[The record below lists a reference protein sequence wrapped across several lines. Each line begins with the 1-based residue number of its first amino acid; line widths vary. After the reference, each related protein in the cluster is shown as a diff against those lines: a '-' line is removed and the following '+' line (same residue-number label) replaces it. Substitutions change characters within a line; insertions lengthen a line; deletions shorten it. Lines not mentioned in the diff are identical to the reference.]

1 MVRIPFSRAAT
12 GPGKRG
18 PTAAGSMLLA
28 VLAAGS
34 VSDGATAQVVQGR
47 LVDPRERVGIGGA
60 MMSIVLDDDRRLASS
75 LTRGS
80 GLFEITAPSAGRYRL
95 KAERIGY
102 AATWSDHFEI
112 TAGDTLTVNLAA
124 QIEAISLAAIEVE
137 GDGRCRVRPEEGLAV
152 TRVWD
157 EARKALDAALWTQER
172 GLYQYEMMG
181 VSRELDEDGR
191 RVISEDRTF
200 QRGYSR
206 SPYVSRAAELLVE
219 EGFARLSTRGS
230 TYWAPDAA
238 VLLSDPF
245 LDTHCFRLRSDDRRA
260 PGLIGLAFE
269 PVPGR
274 RLPEIEGTLWLD
286 PADSQLKWLDFR
298 YLNLGLPDA
307 ASSAAA
313 GGRVEFRAMP
323 NGTWIVDSWRIRMP
337 RVEGFVNPL
346 NGTRGVRLAGVA
358 EQGGDVLRAH
368 GNEEAVFTGDPGRQ
382 ILGVVFDSLQQG
394 LAGAR
399 VFLEGTDVVA
409 FAGQDGRFEISGLRP
424 GTYAVNFSHPY
435 LERYGFRPRPFDIDV
450 PEEART
456 PAQVNF
462 AAPTVWR
469 IVDRL
474 CREEERAE
482 EAADPAP
489 GRTADQPGILTGE
502 VLDERGNPQHGV
514 AVRILSRDYAIW
526 RGVPAVQVLQNGL
539 IVTTNEQG
547 VYRACGVPVDADLAV
562 AVLKPG
568 WDLESGRPEGDL
580 VSDRAIWRD
589 GIVRVPSG
597 RPLAVLDF
605 RVEPRPGSR

>member
-1 MVRIPFSRAAT
+1 MV
-12 GPGKRG
+12 
-18 PTAAGSMLLA
+18 
-28 VLAAGS
+28 
-34 VSDGATAQVVQGR
+34 
-47 LVDPRERVGIGGA
+47 
-60 MMSIVLDDDRRLASS
+60 SIVLDDDRRLAGA
-75 LTRGS
+75 LTRRS

-112 TAGDTLTVNLAA
+112 AAGDTLTVNLAA
-124 QIEAISLAAIEVE
+124 RIEAISLDAIEVE

-206 SPYVSRAAELLVE
+206 SPYVSRAAELLIE

-245 LDTHCFRLRSDDRRA
+245 LDTHCFRLRSDAREA

-298 YLNLGLPDA
+298 YVNLGLPEA
-307 ASSAAA
+307 VSSAAA
-313 GGRVEFRAMP
+313 GGKVEFRAMP

-337 RVEGFVNPL
+337 RVEAFVNPL
-346 NGTRGVRLAGVA
+346 NGTRGMHLVGVA

-399 VFLEGTDVVA
+399 VFLEGTECRGV
-409 FAGQDGRFEISGLRP
+409 RRP
-424 GTYAVNFSHPY
+424 GRPFRDLRAAARHLRGQLLPPIPGATT
-435 LERYGFRPRPFDIDV
+435 GFGPRPFDIDV

-474 CREEERAE
+474 CREEERAG
-482 EAADPAP
+482 AAAGDAR
-489 GRTADQPGILTGE
+489 GRTNDRPAILTGE
-502 VLDERGNPQHGV
+502 VVDAHGTPQRGV
-514 AVRILSRDYAIW
+514 SVRILTRDYAIG
-526 RGVPAVQVLQNGL
+526 RGAPMARTWQDGM
-539 IVTTNEQG
+539 IVTTNAQG
-547 VYRACGVPVDADLAV
+547 VYRACGVPVDTDLAV
-562 AVLKPG
+562 AALKPG
-568 WDLESGRPEGDL
+568 WDLESGRPEGEL
-580 VSDRAIWRD
+580 ISDRATWSD

-597 RPLAVLDF
+597 RPLGVLNL
-605 RVEPRPGSR
+605 RVESGPGSR